1 MKRIRGFTLIELM
14 VVLTI
19 VGILA
24 AIAVPA
30 FNEQIRKS
38 RRSEA
43 LRGLGDIQSK
53 QELWRSNHATYDNGD
68 GTPANPTAGIILP
81 TSTFYT
87 FAITQNDA
95 TRWTATATP
104 QGVQVGDRC
113 NVFTFRVNNGSFP
126 GAPPMKSAAAGQT
139 DCVSN

>member
-14 VVLTI
+14 VVLAI

-43 LRGLGDIQSK
+43 LRGLGDIQAK
-53 QELWRSNHATYDNGD
+53 QELWRSNHATYG
-68 GTPANPTAGIILP
+68 ATADIAIP

-87 FAITQNDA
+87 FAVTAGSNTA
-95 TRWTATATP
+95 TAWTATATP
-104 QGVQVGDRC
+104 SGAQVGDRC
-113 NVFTFRVNNGSFP
+113 GTYTFAVDNVARP
-126 GAPPMKSAAAGQT
+126 GQPPQKTAAVGQS
-139 DCVSN
+139 DCSTQ

>member
-14 VVLTI
+14 VVLAI

-30 FNEQIRKS
+30 FNEQMRKS

-43 LRGLGDIQSK
+43 LRGLGDIQAK
-53 QELWRSNHATYDNGD
+53 QELWRSNHATYGNGTG
-68 GTPANPTAGIILP
+68 GTTGITMP

-95 TRWTATATP
+95 TRWAATATP
-104 QGVQVGDRC
+104 QGAQVGDRC

-126 GAPPMKSAAAGQT
+126 GAPPIKSAAAGQT
-139 DCVSN
+139 DCINN

>member
-1 MKRIRGFTLIELM
+1 MKRSHGFTLIELM
-14 VVLTI
+14 VVVAI

-30 FNEQIRKS
+30 FNEQMRKS

-43 LRGLGDIQSK
+43 LRGLGDIQAK
-53 QELWRSNHATYDNGD
+53 QELWRSNHATYGD
-68 GTPANPTAGIILP
+68 DVAGQIVMP

-87 FAITQNDA
+87 FAITVNDA

-104 QGVQVGDRC
+104 TGAQADDRC
-113 NVFTFRVNNGSFP
+113 ETFTFAIDNRPAPTGRP
-126 GAPPMKSAAAGQT
+126 GAPPLKSAAQP
-139 DCVSN
+139 DCITN